1 MAALPDQTVQV
12 GGTLSLTNAVFDTN
26 QSSSTLTVGLP
37 IAPPGAIAS
46 LIGTNV
52 VIFFSPDRSLAST
65 TNLLQVVVT
74 DNGLPS
80 LSATQT
86 FLLIV
91 PDYVQ
96 ADPGTVFVRSGQ
108 SGCVPINL
116 FSSVALTNLQFT
128 LNLPAQG
135 LGNFSLNAL
144 LPTLTAS
151 FQTLS
156 ATQLLVNLA
165 AASGHTLQATQQQ
178 VADFCFT
185 AGSVQT
191 SVILP
196 LVVTAITPLRSDG
209 SAVLDTGTQFGQ
221 VIVVGENPFLV
232 ATLPT
237 PETPMLT
244 LYGIPNITNTIE
256 AAASLSSGVSNR
268 WQPVWQG
275 LLTNFFITV
284 PAPLGTNNSTFF
296 RAFVPKN

>member
-1 MAALPDQTVQV
+1 MAPLPDQTVSV
-12 GGTLSLTNAVFDTN
+12 GGELNLTNAVFDTN
-26 QSSSTLTVGLP
+26 QSRSTLTVGLP
-37 IAPPGAIAS
+37 LAPPGAFAS
-46 LIGTNV
+46 LIGTNL
-52 VIFFSPDRSLAST
+52 VISFSPEPNLAGT

-96 ADPGTVFVRSGQ
+96 ASPGTAVVRSGQ
-108 SGCVPINL
+108 PGCVPINL

-128 LNLPAQG
+128 LNLPPQG

-144 LPTLTAS
+144 LPGVTGSL
-151 FQTLS
+151 QTLS
-156 ATQLLVNLA
+156 ATQLVVHLA
-165 AASGHTLQATQQQ
+165 AASGHSLQATQQQ

-185 AGSVQT
+185 AASTQT

-196 LVVTAITPLRSDG
+196 LLVSAITPLRGDG
-209 SAVLDTGTQFGQ
+209 SLVLDTGTQFGQ
-221 VIVVGENPFLV
+221 VVVVGENPFLL

-237 PETPMLT
+237 PETPLLT
-244 LYGIPNITNTIE
+244 LYGIPNVTNTVE
-256 AAASLSSGVSNR
+256 AAASLSGSISNR
-268 WQPVWQG
+268 WHPVWQG
-275 LLTNFFITV
+275 LLTNFVITF
-284 PAPLGTNNSTFF
+284 PAPLGTNNATFF